1 MKRTLLSPVNAGNFG
16 NSAYIF
22 FLKARYSNIDVFLLF
37 QNSKNALTWVHE
49 DIFEAFVRSF
59 WRKKI
64 VSKVAE
70 KVCNALLRKKNLTK
84 HAPMIR
90 LLYIVHKSVVKKII
104 CNFLLRIYPHCF
116 FVDRT
121 YSLFINFYTKKSLIF
136 QQKNI

>member
-1 MKRTLLSPVNAGNFG
+1 MQAILETVH
-16 NSAYIF
+16 IF

-70 KVCNALLRKKNLTK
+70 KVCNALLR
-84 HAPMIR
+84 R
-90 LLYIVHKSVVKKII
+90 
-104 CNFLLRIYPHCF
+104 
-116 FVDRT
+116 
-121 YSLFINFYTKKSLIF
+121 KKSNKACTNDKASIYCS
-136 QQKNI
+136 